1 MTCEVEPR
9 YYEYCP
15 ICSSSIFKWKI
26 KETET
31 ESYRIDRC
39 SLCGFAFVNPRP
51 SIQFLMN
58 YYSSYGH
65 EHGVNDAEKNATIDS
80 VMEAEKKFPNSTIDA
95 KRIISTVNLLNPI
108 HERSKFLDVGCGY
121 GFFSKEA
128 SVSGFEVTALEIAA
142 VEREIASKMTN
153 LNPIAISFEE
163 FEYPDNSFSVIL
175 MSQILEHAYDVNL
188 WAAKAH
194 SLLEENGII
203 VIALPNFGSIFR
215 LIMQE
220 NEPYIC
226 PPSHLNFFNLNSLSK
241 LLEGKGFKVEKTQW
255 VSRIAPQALKKRFPK
270 LFSGVVLPIFNGM
283 AIVLLKTLD
292 LSHVGVMINIYARK
306 IGA

>member
-1 MTCEVEPR
+1 MTCEVELR
-9 YYEYCP
+9 NYEYCP

-31 ESYRIDRC
+31 ENYPIDRC

-65 EHGVNDAEKNATIDS
+65 GHGVHDAEENATIDS
-80 VMEAEKKFPNSTIDA
+80 VVEAEKQFPNSCIDA
-95 KRIISTVNLLNPI
+95 KRIIRTVNLLHPI

-128 SVSGFEVTALEIAA
+128 LISGFEVTALEIAA

-163 FEYPDNSFSVIL
+163 FESADNLFSVVL
-175 MSQILEHAYDVNL
+175 MSQILEHAHDVNL
-188 WAAKAH
+188 WISKAY

-203 VIALPNFGSIFR
+203 VITLPNFGSIFR

-226 PPSHLNFFNLNSLSK
+226 PPAHLNFFNLKSLSK

-255 VSRIAPQALKKRFPK
+255 VSKIAPQAFKKRFPK
-270 LFSGVVLPIFNGM
+270 LFRGVVLPIFNGM
-283 AIVLLKTLD
+283 AMVLLKTLD
-292 LSHVGVMINIYARK
+292 LSHGGMMINVYARK
-306 IGA
+306 IDA